1 VVWTFFPGDASS
13 KSEPI
18 MMDKVKEVVG
28 GEGDAVYGTVEDAIN
43 IGFNFAKNGVVENLN
58 ESIINIVR
66 ESVNK
71 NNF

>member
-1 VVWTFFPGDASS
+1 
-13 KSEPI
+13 
-18 MMDKVKEVVG
+18 
-28 GEGDAVYGTVEDAIN
+28 VEDAIN